1 MIFNNIRWF
10 VILIEKKNVEYGT
23 KVANTQLCYPNV
35 QRYIIYAIYY
45 RGVEQLVA
53 RRAHNP
59 KVTGSSPVPATNLLK
74 KEIIISPTLSVSK
87 PNISGTLINLRPIVK
102 EDAQGMFDG
111 IADKE
116 GMRLT
121 GTKGTFTLE
130 RTEKRC
136 ASRLDAENR
145 VDYAITLKD
154 NPAYIGEV
162 VLNQIKAEERSA
174 NFRIA
179 LRISIKAMVVKLPF

>member
-1 MIFNNIRWF
+1 
-10 VILIEKKNVEYGT
+10 
-23 KVANTQLCYPNV
+23 
-35 QRYIIYAIYY
+35 
-45 RGVEQLVA
+45 
-53 RRAHNP
+53 
-59 KVTGSSPVPATNLLK
+59 
-74 KEIIISPTLSVSK
+74 
-87 PNISGTLINLRPIVK
+87 
-102 EDAQGMFDG
+102 MFDG

-116 GMRLT
+116 VMRLT

-162 VLNQIKAEERSA
+162 VLNQIKAEEQSA